1 MKKIILQF
9 YGCYNLGDD
18 LFVKVFS
25 EHFPDCRIRLLGNPR
40 CVPQGLGEHVSVH
53 PFSWTDMAL
62 RKGMSLCDRDG
73 VRWMCRLLDRVSQS
87 RLNGIRRGCDAFVR
101 IGGSVFMEHAPGC
114 TEIDFATEQAP
125 DFRFENGPVGPGNT
139 FIIGANLG
147 PVYSEGYW
155 DRIEDQFRQ
164 YRHVC
169 LRDYASYC
177 KMRHLPQVQY
187 APDVLFLVPKPEVP
201 ETGENVVIS
210 VIDMANHTDNDA
222 IIEAYERLL
231 EQAVVYFSDRGIP
244 VTLVSFCQ
252 WQGDEAAANRLLERV
267 GERENVSTCFYRGD
281 AAPVLEALARATYV
295 IGSRFHS
302 IILGLSFGKCV
313 FPNLYNCKTRHYLKD
328 LRLSGK
334 SAEMEDL
341 PGMTLEDVLYNY
353 RNHIQTDCTDHRR
366 YAENQFRGLREYL
379 KNREESRVE
388 NGIV

>member
-1 MKKIILQF
+1 MA
-9 YGCYNLGDD
+9 
-18 LFVKVFS
+18 
-25 EHFPDCRIRLLGNPR
+25 FP
-40 CVPQGLGEHVSVH
+40 
-53 PFSWTDMAL
+53 
-62 RKGMSLCDRDG
+62 
-73 VRWMCRLLDRVSQS
+73 QS
-87 RLNGIRRGCDAFVR
+87 FMDELTARNDIVDVVGSYVTLTSK
-101 IGGSVFMEHAPGC
+101 GGSFWGCCPFHNEKTPSFSVSPDKRLFCCFGCGKKGVGSIYFIMEKEGLSY
-114 TEIDFATEQAP
+114 P
-125 DFRFENGPVGPGNT
+125 DAVRFL
-139 FIIGANLG
+139 A
-147 PVYSEGYW
+147 
-155 DRIEDQFRQ
+155 RRQ
-164 YRHVC
+164 G
-169 LRDYASYC
+169 
-177 KMRHLPQVQY
+177 M
-187 APDVLFLVPKPEVP
+187 EVP

-313 FPNLYNCKTRHYLKD
+313 FPILYNCKTRHYLKD
-328 LRLSGK
+328 LRFSGK
-334 SAEMEDL
+334 YADLEDL
-341 PGMTLEDVLYNY
+341 PKMTLEDVLYNY
-353 RNHIQTDCTDHRR
+353 RNHIQTDCADHRR